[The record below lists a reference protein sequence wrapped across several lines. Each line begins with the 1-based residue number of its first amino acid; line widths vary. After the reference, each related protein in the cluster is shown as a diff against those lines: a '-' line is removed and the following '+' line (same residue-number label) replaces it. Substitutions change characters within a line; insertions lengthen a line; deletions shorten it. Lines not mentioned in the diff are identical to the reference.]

1 MKSTHG
7 WKREEEKKN
16 RPGNLRGRLA
26 KWHTEEGEVE
36 SSILRPR
43 NYHSGEPQWRL
54 PIGGKKTHPLRLA
67 HVHSYVMPKKT
78 KTRNNNM
85 KMHMHNITFIT
96 LTRKKKEKKEIHLNF
111 YAKKVPKNSYMCHK
125 ELLAGSV
132 SSGQRD

>member
-43 NYHSGEPQWRL
+43 NYHSGEPQWRRRL
-54 PIGGKKTHPLRLA
+54 PIGGKKNPSA
-67 HVHSYVMPKKT
+67 KT
-78 KTRNNNM
+78 STR
-85 KMHMHNITFIT
+85 TFV
-96 LTRKKKEKKEIHLNF
+96 RDAKKKQKQETTT
-111 YAKKVPKNSYMCHK
+111 
-125 ELLAGSV
+125 
-132 SSGQRD
+132 